1 MNKNYKNFGF
11 WTALAGA
18 VVIFLNSLGQALGFS
33 VESEIV
39 YSIIT
44 GFAGILVVLGIVNMP
59 KKNDDQTFLEEG
71 VENKET
77 QEENSQSENFEEK
90 SKEQEEKQ
98 DDLAQTE
105 ENKERQ
111 KKNKEKKIAHKEVQ
125 LNIDDLNL

>member
-39 YSIIT
+39 YSIVT

-59 KKNDDQTFLEEG
+59 KKNDDATSLPE
-71 VENKET
+71 VDDSKKT
-77 QEENSQSENFEEK
+77 QEMLQSENFEENF
-90 SKEQEEKQ
+90 KEQEEKQ
-98 DDLAQTE
+98 DDFVQPE
-105 ENKERQ
+105 ENKVKQ
-111 KKNKEKKIAHKEVQ
+111 KKLKKQKIAHKEVQ

>member
-59 KKNDDQTFLEEG
+59 KKNDD
-71 VENKET
+71 ET
-77 QEENSQSENFEEK
+77 SLPEVDDSKKPQEMLQSENFEENF
-90 SKEQEEKQ
+90 KEQEEKQ
-98 DDLAQTE
+98 DDFVQPE
-105 ENKERQ
+105 ENKVKQ
-111 KKNKEKKIAHKEVQ
+111 KKLKKQKIAHKEVQ